1 MSAAQTQDPTGGPQN
16 GQNPLEN
23 LAVGSLLH
31 LPELSAKDLARATTE
46 EAVAWLWGVL
56 GGWRPGDLW
65 NDFEGL
71 LTLQKASLDTV
82 RCVRVH
88 DYGGCYWY
96 LSMLRATC
104 SKAGITLDLHM
115 TLVTPLVNGEDAWLD
130 DKFTAEQGRQT
141 PETKQVTA
149 GVKGDSLPPPKGG
162 KDDDDDGYN
171 VGMEVV

>member
-1 MSAAQTQDPTGGPQN
+1 MSREITGARTGGPTN
-16 GQNPLEN
+16 DDPWSND

-46 EAVAWLWGVL
+46 ESVAWLWGIL
-56 GGWRPGDLW
+56 GRWRPGDMW

-149 GVKGDSLPPPKGG
+149 GAKGDSLPPSKGS
-162 KDDDDDGYN
+162 KDDDDGYN
-171 VGMEVV
+171 VGMEVA

>member
-1 MSAAQTQDPTGGPQN
+1 MTHMVSEDPTGGPKN

-31 LPELSAKDLARATTE
+31 LPELSAKDHARATTE

-56 GGWRPGDLW
+56 GRWRPGDLW

-71 LTLQKASLDTV
+71 ITLQKTSLDTV

-115 TLVTPLVNGEDAWLD
+115 TLVTPLMAGEDEWLN
-130 DKFTAEQGRQT
+130 DKLAAEQSRT
-141 PETKQVTA
+141 PEPKQVTA

-162 KDDDDDGYN
+162 KDNDGYN
-171 VGMEVV
+171 VGMEVA

>member
-1 MSAAQTQDPTGGPQN
+1 MSREITGARTGGPTN
-16 GQNPLEN
+16 DDPWSND

-56 GGWRPGDLW
+56 GRWRPGDLW

-71 LTLQKASLDTV
+71 ITLQKTSLDTV

-115 TLVTPLVNGEDAWLD
+115 TLVTPLMAGEDEWLNG
-130 DKFTAEQGRQT
+130 KLAAEQSRT

-162 KDDDDDGYN
+162 KDDDGYN
-171 VGMEVV
+171 VGMEVA

>member
-1 MSAAQTQDPTGGPQN
+1 MGNQEMLDLAEGSIISSSEPTK
-16 GQNPLEN
+16 N

-31 LPELSAKDLARATTE
+31 LPELDAKDLAQATKDE
-46 EAVAWLWGVL
+46 SVAWFWGIL
-56 GGWRPGDLW
+56 GHWRPGDMW

-71 LTLQKASLDTV
+71 ITLQKVRLDTV

-88 DYGGCYWY
+88 DYEGCYWY

-115 TLVTPLVNGEDAWLD
+115 TLVTPLMNGEDAWLD
-130 DKFTAEQGRQT
+130 DMFTSEQGRGT
-141 PETKQVTA
+141 PEPKQVTSGA
-149 GVKGDSLPPPKGG
+149 KGDSLPPTKCG
-162 KDDDDDGYN
+162 KDDDDAYN